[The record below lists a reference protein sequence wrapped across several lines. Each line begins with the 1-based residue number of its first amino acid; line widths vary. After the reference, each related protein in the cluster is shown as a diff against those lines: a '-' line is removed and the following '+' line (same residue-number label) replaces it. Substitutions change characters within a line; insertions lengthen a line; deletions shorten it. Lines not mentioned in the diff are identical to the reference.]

1 MKTRITSLV
10 AAVVVSCAATGQ
22 KLSETSVM
30 KTVRKVADHIVANT
44 TYLYYDKEKGIMVE
58 DLQKYGYTKNIV
70 PQNGY
75 NDWKYWTGVL
85 HLGFNRLG
93 EYTDIPRYVDY
104 SKRNYEFFF
113 KDREYLQSVFDGKD
127 MWNFPVA
134 QSLSIS
140 ELDHCGAMGA
150 SLIELYTTDKKLV
163 YWQYINRAA
172 EHISTRQVR
181 LTDGTLAR
189 HHPHAKTVWADDL
202 YMSVPF
208 LARMAKLTGKNCYFD
223 DAIRQVLL
231 FNEYLYDKNAG
242 LMWHAYYDDLKVNGG
257 AYWGRCNGWM
267 MVAMADLLCFLP
279 KNYQGRDK
287 VEFLLNRQIREIARY
302 QSPSGL
308 WHQVLDRNDSYLET
322 SCTAMFTYAI
332 ALSINQGW
340 LDKRYSSIAFAG
352 WMGVESTITNEGEVL
367 GICAG
372 TGIGDNIGFYYSR
385 PTPVN
390 DIHGLGAIILAG
402 IEVAKLLH

>member
-30 KTVRKVADHIVANT
+30 KTVRKVADHVITNT

-150 SLIELYTTDKKLV
+150 LLSNYTRPIKSWFID
-163 YWQYINRAA
+163 N
-172 EHISTRQVR
+172 ISTELPSISLPGR
-181 LTDGTLAR
+181 
-189 HHPHAKTVWADDL
+189 
-202 YMSVPF
+202 
-208 LARMAKLTGKNCYFD
+208 
-223 DAIRQVLL
+223 
-231 FNEYLYDKNAG
+231 YD
-242 LMWHAYYDDLKVNGG
+242 
-257 AYWGRCNGWM
+257 
-267 MVAMADLLCFLP
+267 
-279 KNYQGRDK
+279 
-287 VEFLLNRQIREIARY
+287 
-302 QSPSGL
+302 
-308 WHQVLDRNDSYLET
+308 
-322 SCTAMFTYAI
+322 
-332 ALSINQGW
+332 
-340 LDKRYSSIAFAG
+340 
-352 WMGVESTITNEGEVL
+352 
-367 GICAG
+367 
-372 TGIGDNIGFYYSR
+372 
-385 PTPVN
+385 
-390 DIHGLGAIILAG
+390 
-402 IEVAKLLH
+402 